1 MTITANQL
9 VAANLRRARELRGLT
24 QEQAA
29 EQLEPYL
36 GTRWSP
42 AVFSAAETSVRTKRV
57 REFSANE
64 ILAFACAFELPVT
77 WFFLPLEPEGDALA
91 GTDDFP
97 SVRTNGSELAAG
109 ELLDAVFPYGGS
121 TELSLRLVKIV
132 ARLPKRLRT
141 KADDAVLRWT
151 REKMRAAV
159 WSVVGEWGALAARM
173 REHANALDRIQTIA
187 LEGVGQQLEDAER
200 KETSV
205 G

>member
-57 REFSANE
+57 REFTANE
-64 ILAFACAFELPVT
+64 IVAFASVFELPVT
-77 WFFLPLEPEGDALA
+77 WFFLPAETNGFARVRCGGARELAPGELVDAL
-91 GTDDFP
+91 
-97 SVRTNGSELAAG
+97 
-109 ELLDAVFPYGGS
+109 FPYGGN
-121 TELSLRLVKIV
+121 TDVAVRLVGIIK
-132 ARLPKRLRT
+132 RLPAKLRSA
-141 KADDAVLRWT
+141 ADDAVLRWS

-159 WSVVGEWGALAARM
+159 WSVVGEWDVLATRM
-173 REHANALDRIQTIA
+173 REGAAAIEQIQAIA
-187 LEGVGQQLEDAER
+187 LEGVAQELGEADRR
-200 KETSV
+200 KEARV